1 MRPRV
6 DHTDPDPPAER
17 ISRDLSLLPAFG
29 PLPRQPQRYRC
40 LPRQSPFRPGIV
52 PVSPCLWRYR
62 GPSRLESAKDRS
74 EISAQAK
81 KKDPSRHRILHVS
94 YPISLGPHSPSFYL
108 TPYTLPPASCYLLAA
123 CCSQLSVFLIQSQT
137 SYTLPPIPFLPL
149 NTHHLT
155 LSRSVLI
162 TLLFACC
169 FLLAASCLLPSA
181 QGARRSAQS
190 AHTLY
195 SPPYLL
201 TDRRPTTDDRRPRS
215 TERPVK

>member
-6 DHTDPDPPAER
+6 DHNDPDPLAER
-17 ISRDLSLLPAFG
+17 VSRDSSLLPAFG

-62 GPSRLESAKDRS
+62 GPSRLEFAKDRG
-74 EISAQAK
+74 EISAQEK

-155 LSRSVLI
+155 LSRSVPI

-169 FLLAASCLLPSA
+169 LLLAASCPQRKAHGALRKARTPCTLP
-181 QGARRSAQS
+181 
-190 AHTLY
+190 
-195 SPPYLL
+195 PIF
-201 TDRRPTTDDRRPRS
+201 
-215 TERPVK
+215 

>member
-6 DHTDPDPPAER
+6 DHNDPDPLAER
-17 ISRDLSLLPAFG
+17 ISRDPSLLPAFG
-29 PLPRQPQRYRC
+29 PLPGQPQRYRC

-62 GPSRLESAKDRS
+62 GPSRLESAKDRG
-74 EISAQAK
+74 EISALEK

-94 YPISLGPHSPSFYL
+94 YPISLDPHSPSFYL

-155 LSRSVLI
+155 LSRSVPI
-162 TLLFACC
+162 TLLFALCL
-169 FLLAASCLLPSA
+169 LLAASCPQRKAHGALRKARTPCTLP
-181 QGARRSAQS
+181 
-190 AHTLY
+190 
-195 SPPYLL
+195 PI
-201 TDRRPTTDDRRPRS
+201 
-215 TERPVK
+215 V